1 LAALLTS
8 CVTFSANPSFALNW
22 EGHEDWFNESVLME
36 DMMKGIAPPLA
47 KTLPHCELLRKRHE
61 DNSYEQVALPGK
73 NCVEKK
79 GF

>member
-1 LAALLTS
+1 
-8 CVTFSANPSFALNW
+8 
-22 EGHEDWFNESVLME
+22 ME